1 MIEITE
7 VRLTKTDNDDKQLA
21 YGSITFENAFVVN
34 GIRVI
39 KNSNDEKFVA
49 YPSRRNQNGEYKD
62 ICFPMT
68 KELRDEITSKVL
80 AKYDSM

>member
-1 MIEITE
+1 MIQITE
-7 VRLTKTDNDDKQLA
+7 VRLTKTENDDKQLA

-39 KNSNDEKFVA
+39 KANSGEKFVA
-49 YPSRRNQNGEYKD
+49 YPCRRNQNGEYKD

-68 KELRDEITSKVL
+68 KELREEITLKVL
-80 AKYDSM
+80 AKYDEM

>member
-1 MIEITE
+1 MIQITD
-7 VRLTKTDNDDKQLA
+7 VRLTKTDGDDKQLA
-21 YGSITFENAFVVN
+21 YGSITFEKAFVVN

-39 KNSNDEKFVA
+39 KTATGEKFVA

-68 KELRDEITSKVL
+68 KELREEITLKVL
-80 AKYDSM
+80 AKYDEM